1 MASKKKLREIELAQI
16 RARDALLSRMGRRLT
31 AIYSVAMERLFH
43 QTKQVGD
50 ISDRI
55 RTIAD
60 FNRILNEIGLADE
73 VAAINAHFAQELRF
87 SKDLLREG
95 AGVKSIAGLNTEA
108 LVALSE
114 LELDKVLRTLQSYD
128 AEIKESIFR
137 SVTLGTKDRAF
148 AALTSQITETIGRVA
163 VTELNTSFAVFS
175 RSATAEFAKES
186 GLTLFLYDGP
196 DDDLTR
202 KWCEDRLM
210 RSPAIYTLAEIQ
222 ALPPNGQGIDVLTG
236 GGGYNC
242 RHSWAPISEEFARSL
257 GWDG

>member
-1 MASKKKLREIELAQI
+1 MASEKKLREIELAQI
-16 RARDALLSRMGRRLT
+16 RAREALLSRMGRRLT
-31 AIYSVAMERLFH
+31 AIYAVAMERLFT

-50 ISDRI
+50 VSDRI

-60 FNRILNEIGLADE
+60 FNRVLNEIGLRE
-73 VAAINAHFAQELRF
+73 EIAAINAHFAQELRF
-87 SKDLLREG
+87 SKDLLL
-95 AGVKSIAGLNTEA
+95 AGSGIASIAGLNTEA
-108 LVALSE
+108 LVALSG
-114 LELDKVLRTLQSYD
+114 LELDKVLRMLESYD

-137 SVTLGTKDRAF
+137 SVTLGATDQTF
-148 AALTSQITETIGRVA
+148 ADLVTELTERIGRVA

-196 DDDLTR
+196 DDNLTR
-202 KWCEDRLM
+202 PWCEDRLM

-242 RHSWAPISEEFARSL
+242 RHSWVPVSEEFARSL